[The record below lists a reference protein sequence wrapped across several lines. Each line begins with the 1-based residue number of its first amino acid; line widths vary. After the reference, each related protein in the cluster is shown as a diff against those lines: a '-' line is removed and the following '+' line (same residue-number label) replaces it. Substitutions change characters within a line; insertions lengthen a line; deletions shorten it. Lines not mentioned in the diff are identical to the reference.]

1 MSFNYDEKTM
11 TECETVSEKI
21 FEFAS
26 GELSSDDTNTVE
38 KHVEKCEK
46 CAAELENARNLL
58 GRIGESRVSAEKSGA
73 DAVMARIKKIKFAER
88 IRRFSRISVAAA
100 LVLMVSVAVLINQ
113 NIGDST
119 DGGSVGQDV
128 RIANHDDFD
137 PEQSV
142 ADGGFEVDA
151 EETTEAETEEN
162 L

>member
-38 KHVEKCEK
+38 KHVENCEK

-58 GRIGESRVSAEKSGA
+58 GLIGESRVSSEKSVA
-73 DAVMARIKKIKFAER
+73 DAVMARIRRIKFAER
-88 IRRFSRISVAAA
+88 MRRFSKLTVAAA
-100 LVLMVSVAVLINQ
+100 VVLMVSVTVLINQ
-113 NIGDST
+113 GIGDNA
-119 DGGSVGQDV
+119 DGGAVGQDA
-128 RIANHDDFD
+128 RIVNHDDFD

-151 EETTEAETEEN
+151 DETTDAETEEN